1 MCKNVDLVSNSKPFI
16 PTARV
21 VPMDL
26 HFNTTAITQVGSTA
40 KRSMVV
46 LPSAKHKQQ
55 KVAIGDDAGVVT
67 CLTAKKGVYEVPKQY
82 RGRRRR
88 RS

>member
-1 MCKNVDLVSNSKPFI
+1 MSIRIQSHS
-16 PTARV
+16 TARV

-26 HFNTTAITQVGSTA
+26 HFNTIAITQVGSTA

-55 KVAIGDDAGVVT
+55 KVAIGDDTGVVT
-67 CLTAKKGVYEVPKQY
+67 CLTAKKGVYEVTRVGAKQIGS
-82 RGRRRR
+82 RGRRR
-88 RS
+88 S